1 MYSDNKRI
9 VVTTYKVAISL
20 DLNIVEKYIKKLNNV
35 DLSNIISLRLLQLKS
50 YLKIL
55 SIYYFANNTNLSIT
69 LDIIEWVIK
78 TTHLFKDT
86 ILASH
91 LLS

>member
-1 MYSDNKRI
+1 MCSDNKRI
-9 VVTTYKVAISL
+9 VVTTYKVATSL

-55 SIYYFANNTNLSIT
+55 SIYYFADDTNLPIT
-69 LDIIEWVIK
+69 LDIIE
-78 TTHLFKDT
+78 
-86 ILASH
+86 
-91 LLS
+91 